1 MFHFKWLNLEDSQVK
16 NKKMK
21 NLFLI
26 LFSTSLVSCLSI
38 SLKIDEEAAKSIAD
52 AINNSNKK
60 ELHIMKS
67 SSNDMGM
74 LGENENIM
82 IIRNSDDMEWVDN
95 DGKKIKRVMIRGGKF
110 GKGPNTSKYMNDI
123 PGVIIRRIE
132 KASEKGIDIKI
143 DTIIS
148 ENGERK
154 EIKIEVKAG
163 NN

>member
-1 MFHFKWLNLEDSQVK
+1 M
-16 NKKMK
+16 KK
-21 NLFLI
+21 LFLI
-26 LFSTSLVSCLSI
+26 LFSTSLVSCLSV
-38 SLKIDEEAAKSIAD
+38 SLTIDEEAAKSIAD
-52 AINNSNKK
+52 AINKSNKK

-67 SSNDMGM
+67 NNDDVAM
-74 LGENENIM
+74 LSENENIM
-82 IIRNSDDMEWVDN
+82 IIRNSDDMKWFGDN
-95 DGKKIKRVMIRGGKF
+95 GKKIKRVMVKGEKF
-110 GKGPNTSKYMNDI
+110 GKGPNASKYMDDL
-123 PGVIIRRIE
+123 PGVIVRRIE

>member
-1 MFHFKWLNLEDSQVK
+1 M
-16 NKKMK
+16 KM
-21 NLFLI
+21 
-26 LFSTSLVSCLSI
+26 
-38 SLKIDEEAAKSIAD
+38 
-52 AINNSNKK
+52 NND
-60 ELHIMKS
+60 
-67 SSNDMGM
+67 DMGM

-82 IIRNSDDMEWVDN
+82 IIRNSDDMEWVGD
-95 DGKKIKRVMIRGGKF
+95 DGKKMKRVMIRGEKF
-110 GKGPNTSKYMNDI
+110 GKGPNAPKYMDDI

-132 KASEKGIDIKI
+132 KANEKGIDIKI

>member
-1 MFHFKWLNLEDSQVK
+1 M
-16 NKKMK
+16 KK
-21 NLFLI
+21 LLLI
-26 LFSTSLVSCLSI
+26 LFSISLVSCLSL
-38 SLKIDEEAAKSIAD
+38 SLTIDEEAAKSIAD

-67 SSNDMGM
+67 SSNDTGM
-74 LGENENIM
+74 LGENDNVM
-82 IIRNSDDMEWVDN
+82 IIRNSNDMEWVGD
-95 DGKKIKRVMIRGGKF
+95 DGKKIKRVMIRGEKF
-110 GKGPNTSKYMNDI
+110 GKGPNASKYIDDI
-123 PGVIIRRIE
+123 PEVIIRRIE
-132 KASEKGIDIKI
+132 MASEKGIDIKI

>member
-1 MFHFKWLNLEDSQVK
+1 M
-16 NKKMK
+16 KK
-21 NLFLI
+21 LLLI
-26 LFSTSLVSCLSI
+26 LFSTSLFSCLSL
-38 SLKIDEEAAKSIAD
+38 SLTIDEEAAKSIAD
-52 AINNSNKK
+52 AINDSNKK

-74 LGENENIM
+74 LGENII
-82 IIRNSDDMEWVDN
+82 IIRNSDDMEWVGD
-95 DGKKIKRVMIRGGKF
+95 DGKKMKRVMIRGEKF
-110 GKGPNTSKYMNDI
+110 GKGPNASKYMDDI
-123 PGVIIRRIE
+123 PGVIVRRIE

>member
-1 MFHFKWLNLEDSQVK
+1 M
-16 NKKMK
+16 KK
-21 NLFLI
+21 LFLI
-26 LFSTSLVSCLSI
+26 LFSTSLVSCLSL
-38 SLKIDEEAAKSIAD
+38 SLTIDEEAAKSIAD

-60 ELHIMKS
+60 ELHVMKL
-67 SSNDMGM
+67 NNDDMGM

-82 IIRNSDDMEWVDN
+82 IIRNSDDMEWVGD
-95 DGKKIKRVMIRGGKF
+95 DGKKMKRVMIRGEKF
-110 GKGPNTSKYMNDI
+110 GKGPNAPKYMDDI

-132 KASEKGIDIKI
+132 KANEKGIDIKI

-154 EIKIEVKAG
+154 EIKIQVKAG

>member
-1 MFHFKWLNLEDSQVK
+1 M
-16 NKKMK
+16 
-21 NLFLI
+21 
-26 LFSTSLVSCLSI
+26 
-38 SLKIDEEAAKSIAD
+38 
-52 AINNSNKK
+52 NND
-60 ELHIMKS
+60 
-67 SSNDMGM
+67 DMGM

-82 IIRNSDDMEWVDN
+82 IIRNSDDMEWVGD
-95 DGKKIKRVMIRGGKF
+95 DGKKMKRVMIRGEKF
-110 GKGPNTSKYMNDI
+110 GKGPNAPKYMDDI

-132 KASEKGIDIKI
+132 KANEKGIDIKI

>member
-1 MFHFKWLNLEDSQVK
+1 M
-16 NKKMK
+16 KK
-21 NLFLI
+21 LLLI
-26 LFSTSLVSCLSI
+26 LFSISLVSCLSL
-38 SLKIDEEAAKSIAD
+38 SLTIDEEAAKSIAD

-67 SSNDMGM
+67 SSNDTGM
-74 LGENENIM
+74 LGENVM
-82 IIRNSDDMEWVDN
+82 IIRNSNDMEWVGD
-95 DGKKIKRVMIRGGKF
+95 DGKKIKRVMIRGEKF
-110 GKGPNTSKYMNDI
+110 GEGPNASKYMDDL
-123 PGVIIRRIE
+123 PGVIVRRIE

-148 ENGERK
+148 EDGERK

>member
-1 MFHFKWLNLEDSQVK
+1 MKLNND
-16 NKKMK
+16 
-21 NLFLI
+21 
-26 LFSTSLVSCLSI
+26 
-38 SLKIDEEAAKSIAD
+38 
-52 AINNSNKK
+52 
-60 ELHIMKS
+60 
-67 SSNDMGM
+67 DMGM

-82 IIRNSDDMEWVDN
+82 IIRNSDDMEWIGD
-95 DGKKIKRVMIRGGKF
+95 DGKKMKRVMIRGEKF
-110 GKGPNTSKYMNDI
+110 GKGPNASKYMDDI
-123 PGVIIRRIE
+123 PEVIIHRIE

>member
-1 MFHFKWLNLEDSQVK
+1 M
-16 NKKMK
+16 KK
-21 NLFLI
+21 LFLI
-26 LFSTSLVSCLSI
+26 LFSTSLVSCLSL
-38 SLKIDEEAAKSIAD
+38 SLTIDEEAAKSIAD

-60 ELHIMKS
+60 ELHVMKL
-67 SSNDMGM
+67 NNDDMGM

-82 IIRNSDDMEWVDN
+82 IIRNSDEMEWVGD
-95 DGKKIKRVMIRGGKF
+95 DGKKMKRVMIRGERF
-110 GKGPNTSKYMNDI
+110 GKGPNASKYMDDI
-123 PGVIIRRIE
+123 PEVIIRRIE
-132 KASEKGIDIKI
+132 KANEKGIDIKI

>member
-1 MFHFKWLNLEDSQVK
+1 M
-16 NKKMK
+16 KM
-21 NLFLI
+21 
-26 LFSTSLVSCLSI
+26 
-38 SLKIDEEAAKSIAD
+38 
-52 AINNSNKK
+52 NND
-60 ELHIMKS
+60 
-67 SSNDMGM
+67 DMGM

-82 IIRNSDDMEWVDN
+82 IIRNSDDIEWVGDE
-95 DGKKIKRVMIRGGKF
+95 GKKMKRVMIRGEKF
-110 GKGPNTSKYMNDI
+110 GKGPNAPKYMDDI

-132 KASEKGIDIKI
+132 KANEKGIDIKI